1 MATVSYTFYRLCFKA
16 DVIEPLD
23 NNDVFEVHTPD
34 GCYRM
39 TKGDFYRV
47 FANVPK
53 TDSYQ
58 DGRIYHYPNPPEKAK
73 QFLIQCSCA
82 T

>member
-1 MATVSYTFYRLCFKA
+1 MKIVEYEFSRLCFKA

-47 FANVPK
+47 FDNVPK
-53 TDSYQ
+53 TDSYRV
-58 DGRIYHYPNPPEKAK
+58 GRIYHYPKPPEKAD
-73 QFLIQCSCA
+73 QFLMP
-82 T
+82 